1 MQAHLPLTGL
11 RILVVDDN
19 DDSCFYITAV
29 LEADG
34 AVVKAFPSAA
44 LALETLS
51 NFKPDA
57 LICDIAMPGED
68 GYTFIRKVRLRE
80 AQCRRQSLK
89 ANEGGRVPAVAL
101 TAYADSEDRF
111 CALQAGF
118 QKHIAKPVEP
128 GELVE
133 IIANLVTF
141 AKC

>member
-1 MQAHLPLTGL
+1 MQADLPLNGL

-34 AVVKAFPSAA
+34 AIVKAVPSAA
-44 LALETLS
+44 LGLEILPK
-51 NFKPDA
+51 FKPDA
-57 LICDIAMPGED
+57 LVCDIAMPDED
-68 GYTFIRKVRLRE
+68 GYTFIRKVR
-80 AQCRRQSLK
+80 SLK
-89 ANEGGRVPAVAL
+89 ANQGGRVPAVAL
-101 TAYADSEDRF
+101 TAYADSEDRV

-128 GELVE
+128 SELVE

-141 AKC
+141 SKC